1 MSLVIEKLRKEYLRE
16 DRTFC
21 AVENVSLTVAPSDM
35 LCIQG
40 RSGSG
45 KSTLLNM
52 IAGLITPT
60 SGHISF
66 EGQAYSDMNDDA
78 LSLLRNTKIGFI
90 PQGHSIL
97 PNFTVFDNICLPYY
111 LFKRAGDPTEKAMS
125 LLERVGI
132 GQLARQYPAR
142 LSGGELRRVSIARA
156 LLQSPSLLLAD
167 EPTNDLDAQTTQ
179 EVMLL
184 LRNIASEGAAVII
197 VTHEAEAA
205 GYCTRRL
212 RMEVGRLK
220 E

>member
-1 MSLVIEKLRKEYLRE
+1 MSLIIERLRKEYQRE
-16 DRTFC
+16 DKAFC
-21 AVENVSLTVAPSDM
+21 AVENVSLKAEAGEM

-52 IAGLITPT
+52 VAGLITPT
-60 SGHISF
+60 SGLISF

-97 PNFTVFDNICLPYY
+97 PNFTVLDNVCLPFY
-111 LFKRAGDPTEKAMS
+111 LFKRAGDPAEKGLS
-125 LLERVGI
+125 LLKKVGI
-132 GQLARQYPAR
+132 GQLAHQYPSR

-167 EPTNDLDAQTTQ
+167 EPTNDLDAQTTT

-184 LRNIASEGAAVII
+184 LRDVASEGTTVII
-197 VTHEAEAA
+197 VTHESEAA
-205 GYCTRRL
+205 GYCSRRL
-212 RMEVGRLK
+212 IMQAGRLIK
-220 E
+220 